1 MPKFLE
7 DVKNKVDG
15 VRLMGFGHRVY
26 KNFDP
31 RATFMKKLTH
41 KLLAHLGIDDPKLAL
56 AVKLEEVALSDPY
69 SSLFNFLRTWVCV
82 GGNSSVQFS
91 EEASDPQAFA
101 GPFSSA
107 YTQILRLRFNIVS
120 TNSFC
125 FRR

>member
-41 KLLAHLGIDDPKLAL
+41 KLLDHLNIHDPKLEL
-56 AVKLEEVALSDPY
+56 AVKLEEVALSDPC
-69 SSLFNFLRTWVCV
+69 SSLLKLPRGV
-82 GGNSSVQFS
+82 GK
-91 EEASDPQAFA
+91 
-101 GPFSSA
+101 
-107 YTQILRLRFNIVS
+107 
-120 TNSFC
+120 
-125 FRR
+125 